1 MRPLE
6 LHPTHPGSTRKLKAG
21 LARLTLALLLGAGT
35 HASAQRLL
43 DREQRPA
50 VPAEAKPLADPP
62 AAPLALKRSPGDAS
76 QASAAAAKPA
86 PPEETV
92 PREAAPA
99 QTSDSEPV
107 APASPA
113 REPALTEQPTRAEP
127 TLRMPGRVEPA
138 LPWMVGT
145 ELAPEGRS
153 APTSTRGNQAAADTS
168 AKLGAARSSQLPAPP
183 RPPRLVP
190 ERRSARLAPLVDSEA
205 FAVLP
210 ALSPE
215 ATLVAPAIASGNT
228 LILYD
233 ASGSWGFLGELYA
246 QQTANLVSR
255 FGTWKAAP
263 VSSYVAGQMSA
274 YTAVVYIG
282 STYDEPLPLAFL
294 ADVRATALPV
304 VWMYD
309 NIWQL
314 TAEYASF
321 ATTTG
326 WTWSGFDFGSFT
338 GVSYKGTQLD
348 RDLLNAGGLMGTVIS
363 DPGRAQVL
371 ATATRSDWTTA
382 PWAVQSGKFYYF
394 SEIPFSYVTPND
406 RYLAFA
412 DLLYSIYAPATATR
426 HRALVR
432 IEDVGPDA
440 DPAELKA
447 VADALYSRRAPF
459 SVAVYPA
466 YRDPNG
472 AYNGGVATSYDLA
485 SKPAVVSAL
494 KYMQSR
500 GGTLLMHG
508 YTHQFSNL
516 LNPYTGTSAD
526 DFEFYIAH
534 IDAANNVVYDGP
546 VPGDSQ
552 TWATSRIKAGTS
564 AFTKAG
570 LTVPTI
576 FEPPHYAASVA
587 DYKAILALFPKRY
600 DRGLYFGGILSGGA
614 IDYAHLNGQFFP
626 YPVRDIYGSFV
637 LPENLGNVEPVPFNN
652 HPARLPADILTTGQK
667 NLVIRD
673 GFASFFYHP
682 YLGTTMLT
690 QIVDGLKAQGWT
702 FVAAGSITN

>member
-1 MRPLE
+1 MRPLKF
-6 LHPTHPGSTRKLKAG
+6 HPHPHGSTRRHQTG
-21 LARLTLALLLGAGT
+21 LARVALALLVGLAGPL
-35 HASAQRLL
+35 SARVQP
-43 DREQRPA
+43 DREVR
-50 VPAEAKPLADPP
+50 
-62 AAPLALKRSPGDAS
+62 
-76 QASAAAAKPA
+76 
-86 PPEETV
+86 
-92 PREAAPA
+92 
-99 QTSDSEPV
+99 PV
-107 APASPA
+107 APAAAAVDAPSKPSAPPVTGKRGPVEPPPAPADAPAPSSDATPGEPGAAKAPEAELPATPEPGVAPAAAARLEAEGSSPVEVDRVA
-113 REPALTEQPTRAEP
+113 QQRQPATASQPTLEGIGGSSP
-127 TLRMPGRVEPA
+127 TQPKQP
-138 LPWMVGT
+138 
-145 ELAPEGRS
+145 
-153 APTSTRGNQAAADTS
+153 AADTS
-168 AKLGAARSSQLPAPP
+168 AKLGAARGTQLPAPP
-183 RPPRLVP
+183 APPRLVP
-190 ERRSARLAPLVDSEA
+190 EHRSPRLSPLEDSQ
-205 FAVLP
+205 LSGLQ

-215 ATLVAPAIASGNT
+215 RSLVAPAIASANT

-233 ASGSWGFLGELYA
+233 TTGTWGFLGELYA

-255 FGTWKAAP
+255 FGTWKALP
-263 VSSYVAGQMSA
+263 VTSYVAGQLSA

-294 ADVRATALPV
+294 ADVRATTLPV

-309 NIWQL
+309 NLWQL
-314 TAEYASF
+314 TAEYTSF
-321 ATTTG
+321 PTTTG
-326 WTWSGFDFGSFT
+326 WTWTGFDFSTFT
-338 GVSYKGTQLD
+338 GVQYKGTQLD
-348 RDLLNAGGLMGTVIS
+348 RDLLNGGGLMGTVIS
-363 DPGRAQVL
+363 DPTKAQAL
-371 ATATRSDWTTA
+371 ATALKADGTTL
-382 PWAVQSGKFYYF
+382 PWAIQSGKFYYF
-394 SEIPFSYVTPND
+394 TEIPFSYVTPND

-412 DLLYSIYAPATATR
+412 DLLYSVYAPATATR

-440 DPAELKA
+440 DPTELKA
-447 VADALYSRRAPF
+447 AADALFTRGVPF

-472 AYNGGVATSYDLA
+472 AYNGGVATSYDMA
-485 SKPAVVSAL
+485 SRPAVVSAL

-508 YTHQFSNL
+508 YTHQYSNL

-546 VPGDSQ
+546 VPVDSQ
-552 TWATSRIKAGTS
+552 TWATSRIKSGIS

-576 FEPPHYAASVA
+576 FEPPHYAASVP

-600 DRGLYFGGILSGGA
+600 DRGLYFGGILTGGS
-614 IDYAHLNGQFFP
+614 ISYANLNGQFFP

-637 LPENLGNVEPVPFNN
+637 IPENLGNVEPVPFNN

-682 YLGTTMLT
+682 YLGTPMLT